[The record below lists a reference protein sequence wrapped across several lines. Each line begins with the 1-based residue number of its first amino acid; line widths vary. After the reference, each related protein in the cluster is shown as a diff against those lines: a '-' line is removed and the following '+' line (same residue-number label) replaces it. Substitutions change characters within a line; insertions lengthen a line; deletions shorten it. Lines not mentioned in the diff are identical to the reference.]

1 MITSS
6 IDLKKKIEIFKIKFN
21 SKTLQHK
28 FEKNAFDLLV
38 DRMLKN
44 IDSIIKLLLRN
55 IFMRSFKI
63 LDQLITRLNNQST
76 LEKKLKSQILN
87 QREIIDKS
95 LELNNELSKKIE
107 NLNKKIDNLI
117 SNKELKLINADNEQS
132 NSQNVSI
139 KIPNLEKNT
148 EIAFFQKENLRLSN
162 ELYDANKKFEI
173 MKEEIQKFQ
182 NQRSNLIE
190 KVNSIN
196 DVITDSNVMKN
207 VFDNHLT
214 NATIK
219 ILDHNKKTINNNS
232 SLNDKVKEIFGKN

>member
-1 MITSS
+1 MILNSL
-6 IDLKKKIEIFKIKFN
+6 DLKKKIEIFKINFN
-21 SKTLQHK
+21 SKPLLHK
-28 FEKNAFDLLV
+28 FEKNAFDLMV

-44 IDSIIKLLLRN
+44 INSIIKIILKY
-55 IFMRSFKI
+55 ISMKSFKI
-63 LDQLITRLNNQST
+63 LDHLFTRLNNQST

-87 QREIIDKS
+87 QREIMDKS
-95 LELNNELSKKIE
+95 LEFNNELSKKIE

-117 SNKELKLINADNEQS
+117 SNKELRLINTDNEQS
-132 NSQNVSI
+132 QNKNILS
-139 KIPNLEKNT
+139 KIPNSEKNV

-182 NQRSNLIE
+182 NQRSNLID

-207 VFDNHLT
+207 VFENNLT
-214 NATIK
+214 NQSIK

>member
-1 MITSS
+1 MILNSL
-6 IDLKKKIEIFKIKFN
+6 DLKKKIEAFKIKFN
-21 SKTLQHK
+21 SKPLQHK

-95 LELNNELSKKIE
+95 LEFNNELSKKIE

-117 SNKELKLINADNEQS
+117 SNKELKLINTDNEQS
-132 NSQNVSI
+132 QNKNILS
-139 KIPNLEKNT
+139 KIPNSEKNV

-182 NQRSNLIE
+182 NQRSNLID

-207 VFDNHLT
+207 VFENNLT
-214 NATIK
+214 NPSIK

>member
-1 MITSS
+1 MILNSL
-6 IDLKKKIEIFKIKFN
+6 DLKKKIEIFKINFN
-21 SKTLQHK
+21 SKPLQHK
-28 FEKNAFDLLV
+28 FEKNAFDLMV

-44 IDSIIKLLLRN
+44 INSIIKIILKY
-55 IFMRSFKI
+55 ISMKSFKI
-63 LDQLITRLNNQST
+63 LDHLFTRLNNQST

-87 QREIIDKS
+87 QREIMDKS
-95 LELNNELSKKIE
+95 LEFNNELSKKIE

-117 SNKELKLINADNEQS
+117 SNKELKLINTDNEQS
-132 NSQNVSI
+132 QNKNILS
-139 KIPNLEKNT
+139 KIPNSEKNV

-182 NQRSNLIE
+182 NQRSNLID

-207 VFDNHLT
+207 VFENNLT
-214 NATIK
+214 NPSIK

>member
-21 SKTLQHK
+21 SRPLQHK
-28 FEKNAFDLLV
+28 FEKNPFDLLV

-44 IDSIIKLLLRN
+44 INSIIKLIFKN
-55 IFMRSFKI
+55 ISMKSLKI
-63 LDQLITRLNNQST
+63 LDQLFTRINNQST

-87 QREIIDKS
+87 QREIINKS
-95 LELNNELSKKIE
+95 LEFNDELSKKIE

-117 SNKELKLINADNEQS
+117 SNKELKLINTDNEEI
-132 NSQNVSI
+132 QNKNILS
-139 KIPNLEKNT
+139 KIPNSEKNT

-207 VFDNHLT
+207 VFDNNLT
-214 NATIK
+214 NTTIK
-219 ILDHNKKTINNNS
+219 VLDHNKKTINYNS

>member
-1 MITSS
+1 MILNSL
-6 IDLKKKIEIFKIKFN
+6 DLKKKIEIFKINFN
-21 SKTLQHK
+21 SKPLQHK
-28 FEKNAFDLLV
+28 FEKNAFDLMV

-44 IDSIIKLLLRN
+44 INSIIKIILKY
-55 IFMRSFKI
+55 ISMKSFKI
-63 LDQLITRLNNQST
+63 LDHLFTRLNNQST

-87 QREIIDKS
+87 QREIMDKS
-95 LELNNELSKKIE
+95 LEFNNELSKKIE

-117 SNKELKLINADNEQS
+117 SNKELKLINTDNEQS
-132 NSQNVSI
+132 QNKNILS
-139 KIPNLEKNT
+139 KIPNSEKNV

-182 NQRSNLIE
+182 NQRSNLID

-207 VFDNHLT
+207 VFDNNLT
-214 NATIK
+214 NTTIK
-219 ILDHNKKTINNNS
+219 VLDHNKKTINYNS

>member
-1 MITSS
+1 MKLNSL
-6 IDLKKKIEIFKIKFN
+6 DLKKKIEIFKIKFN
-21 SKTLQHK
+21 SRPLQHK
-28 FEKNAFDLLV
+28 FEKNPFDLLV

-44 IDSIIKLLLRN
+44 INSIIKLIFKN
-55 IFMRSFKI
+55 ISMKSLKI
-63 LDQLITRLNNQST
+63 LDQLFTKINNQST

-87 QREIIDKS
+87 QREIINKS
-95 LELNNELSKKIE
+95 LEFNDELSKKIK

-117 SNKELKLINADNEQS
+117 SNKDLKLINTDNEEI
-132 NSQNVSI
+132 QNKNILS
-139 KIPNLEKNT
+139 KIPNSEKNT

-162 ELYDANKKFEI
+162 ELYDANKKIEI

-207 VFDNHLT
+207 VFDNNLT
-214 NATIK
+214 NTTIK
-219 ILDHNKKTINNNS
+219 VLDHNKKTINYNS

>member
-1 MITSS
+1 MILNSL
-6 IDLKKKIEIFKIKFN
+6 DLKKKIEIFKIKFN
-21 SKTLQHK
+21 SKPLQHK
-28 FEKNAFDLLV
+28 FEKNAFDLMV

-44 IDSIIKLLLRN
+44 INSIIKIILKY
-55 IFMRSFKI
+55 ISMKSFKI
-63 LDQLITRLNNQST
+63 LDHLFTRLNNQST

-87 QREIIDKS
+87 QREIMDKS
-95 LELNNELSKKIE
+95 LEFNNELSKKIE

-117 SNKELKLINADNEQS
+117 SNKELRLINTDNEQS
-132 NSQNVSI
+132 QNKNILS
-139 KIPNLEKNT
+139 KIPNSEKNV

-182 NQRSNLIE
+182 NQRSNLID

-207 VFDNHLT
+207 VFENNLT
-214 NATIK
+214 NQSIK

>member
-21 SKTLQHK
+21 SKPLQHK

-95 LELNNELSKKIE
+95 LEFNNELSKKIE

-117 SNKELKLINADNEQS
+117 SNKELRLINTDNEQS
-132 NSQNVSI
+132 QNKNILS
-139 KIPNLEKNT
+139 KIPNSEKNV

-182 NQRSNLIE
+182 NQRSNLID

-207 VFDNHLT
+207 VFENNLT
-214 NATIK
+214 NQSIK

>member
-1 MITSS
+1 MILNSL
-6 IDLKKKIEIFKIKFN
+6 DLKKKIEIFKINFN
-21 SKTLQHK
+21 SKPLQHK
-28 FEKNAFDLLV
+28 FEKNAFDLMV

-44 IDSIIKLLLRN
+44 INSIIKIILKY
-55 IFMRSFKI
+55 ISMKSFKI
-63 LDQLITRLNNQST
+63 LDHLFTRLNNQST

-87 QREIIDKS
+87 QREIMDKS
-95 LELNNELSKKIE
+95 LEFNNELSKKIE

-117 SNKELKLINADNEQS
+117 SNKELRLINTDNEQS
-132 NSQNVSI
+132 QNKNILS
-139 KIPNLEKNT
+139 KIPNSEKNV

-182 NQRSNLIE
+182 NQRSNLID

-207 VFDNHLT
+207 VFENNLT
-214 NATIK
+214 NTSIK